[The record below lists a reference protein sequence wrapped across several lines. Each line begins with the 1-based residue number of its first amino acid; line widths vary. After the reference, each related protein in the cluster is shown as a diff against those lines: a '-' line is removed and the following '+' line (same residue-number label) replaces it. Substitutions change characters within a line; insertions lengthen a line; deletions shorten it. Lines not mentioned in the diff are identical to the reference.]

1 MIAIVGLLSWHWAV
15 NKAEPERRVHA
26 TANCSARRRERWLN
40 QFCSTAP
47 KHLWDPFDSEA
58 ARKIGSS
65 LYQKITKQ
73 LMTAAIQTRTAS

>member
-1 MIAIVGLLSWHWAV
+1 MIAIAGLLSWHWAA

-40 QFCSTAP
+40 LGFVRQRRST
-47 KHLWDPFDSEA
+47 DGSFDSEA

-65 LYQKITKQ
+65 LDQKITKQ
-73 LMTAAIQTRTAS
+73 LVTAAIQTRTAS